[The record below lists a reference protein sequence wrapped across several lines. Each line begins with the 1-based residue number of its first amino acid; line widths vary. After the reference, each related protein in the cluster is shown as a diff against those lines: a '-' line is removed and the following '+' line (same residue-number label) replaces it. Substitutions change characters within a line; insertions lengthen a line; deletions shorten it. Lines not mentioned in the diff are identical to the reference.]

1 MILRSRMK
9 SKKMD
14 AENFAVA
21 YAVMILGFAVGV
33 SIAKLCS
40 THYAEE
46 MKYAIETGKATL
58 FDKDR
63 LIDELKEELDE
74 VREQYEQLYEAKE
87 YMTSILDRTS
97 HLPPPPNTPI
107 ERSRFWSEGVVDFD
121 LTNDSESDSTD

>member
-1 MILRSRMK
+1 MK

-40 THYAEE
+40 THYSEE
-46 MKYAIETGKATL
+46 MKYAIETGKAKL